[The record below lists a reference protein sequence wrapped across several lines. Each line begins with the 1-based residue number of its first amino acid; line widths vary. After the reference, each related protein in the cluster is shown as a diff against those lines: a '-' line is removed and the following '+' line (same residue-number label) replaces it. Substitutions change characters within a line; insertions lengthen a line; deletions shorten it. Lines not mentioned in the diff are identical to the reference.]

1 MEKENRIIF
10 LPGSP
15 NTKLNV
21 PIDVDFF
28 LTDEERAKFTN
39 VEDFNEL
46 SVQETIS
53 GNKDCYVIRLDLYAL
68 VDLIDDHDNDRID
81 EIEINDDVEVTILPG
96 DNESSDIVPDKDGA
110 YDLRGSILALLFS
123 AIPSNYSEVEFK
135 NKDPEFVV
143 YSDSEYEKEKKKNTS
158 PFSKLDDLDL

>member
-1 MEKENRIIF
+1 MEKDNRIIF

-53 GNKDCYVIRLDLYAL
+53 GNKDCYVIRL